1 MVPIFSYFPCSH
13 QAPDVL
19 LAMAFFCLPCRMQVA
34 MNTTIAAASGGI
46 SVFVIRYVIKKK
58 YVPRTSL
65 WFIFLWEVDD
75 HGFMMIYGG
84 FVASSYRW
92 WHFGFPFRIL
102 LGRFCPQQV
111 NRPVQSISNL
121 KTPEATSLGS
131 SKNFTKHPQTIHKA
145 SININTTPILTSS
158 SGHCRYVQRHLGR
171 SGIDH
176 GRMRLG
182 DRFNRKPVG

>member
-1 MVPIFSYFPCSH
+1 MIPLFPFGPSTRCSSACH
-13 QAPDVL
+13 GI
-19 LAMAFFCLPCRMQVA
+19 FFCPCRMQVA

-75 HGFMMIYGG
+75 YDR
-84 FVASSYRW
+84 FVASSYHW
-92 WHFGFPFRIL
+92 WHFGFLSRIL
-102 LGRFCPQQV
+102 LGWFCPQQV

-121 KTPEATSLGS
+121 KTSETTSLGT

-145 SININTTPILTSS
+145 SINHPQTSTQHRFRHPTSS
-158 SGHCRYVQRHLGR
+158 
-171 SGIDH
+171 
-176 GRMRLG
+176 
-182 DRFNRKPVG
+182 